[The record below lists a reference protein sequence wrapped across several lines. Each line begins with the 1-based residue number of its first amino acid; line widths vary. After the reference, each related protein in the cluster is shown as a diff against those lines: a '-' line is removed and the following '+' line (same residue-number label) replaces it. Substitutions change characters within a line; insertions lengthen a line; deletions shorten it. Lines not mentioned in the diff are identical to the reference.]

1 MLALFKGEL
10 SYNDIMRTMV
20 YKDMIALRDARVNQI
35 MKERDEQE
43 KAARNTKAGNNQNGL
58 NINQ

>member
-35 MKERDEQE
+35 MKEREEQE
-43 KAARNTKAGNNQNGL
+43 KAARSAKTGNNNGL